1 MELQLNQKLVEIFHG
16 TRVCETRV
24 TQQTRVLQTVVLGY
38 FGTICN

>member
-16 TRVCETRV
+16 TQVCE
-24 TQQTRVLQTVVLGY
+24 TRVLQTVVLGY